1 MGFSNYNIITFND
14 EYFKSHLELFKY
26 SLIYSKSTKDY
37 KTKYDKSICD
47 ILDTYEHIKKPSN
60 SRNADKMPLSLF
72 ITDAE

>member
-1 MGFSNYNIITFND
+1 M
-14 EYFKSHLELFKY
+14 FKY

-60 SRNADKMPLSLF
+60 SRNADKMPKSLF